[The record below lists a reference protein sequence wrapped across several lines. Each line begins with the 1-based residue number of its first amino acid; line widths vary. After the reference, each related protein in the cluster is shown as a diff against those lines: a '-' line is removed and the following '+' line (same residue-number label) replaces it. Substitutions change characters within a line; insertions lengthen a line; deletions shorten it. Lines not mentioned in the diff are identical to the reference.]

1 MNFNEFDTL
10 PEEPVNEASELPRE
24 EKEEKTSTDGAD
36 EVTLTVEQMKQL
48 EELAKQA
55 VTMEKELKESSD
67 KYLRLLAEY
76 DNYRKRTQKEK
87 EAIAGDVKAA
97 VILTLLPVY
106 DNLLRALSQETED
119 AAFYKGVEMIANQ
132 CKVAFE
138 SLGAEEI
145 PALGAQF
152 DPAFHNAAMHV
163 EEEGQG
169 DNIII
174 EVFQAGFVM
183 GDKVIRHAMVKVA
196 N

>member
-10 PEEPVNEASELPRE
+10 PEELVNEASELPRE

-97 VILTLLPVY
+97 VILTLLPY
-106 DNLLRALSQETED
+106 MIICCGRCLRRRKTQRFIKA
-119 AAFYKGVEMIANQ
+119 
-132 CKVAFE
+132 
-138 SLGAEEI
+138 
-145 PALGAQF
+145 
-152 DPAFHNAAMHV
+152 
-163 EEEGQG
+163 
-169 DNIII
+169 
-174 EVFQAGFVM
+174 
-183 GDKVIRHAMVKVA
+183 
-196 N
+196 

>member
-1 MNFNEFDTL
+1 MKEKEFDAL
-10 PEEPVNEASELPRE
+10 PEEPENEIPQESEE
-24 EKEEKTSTDGAD
+24 EQTPPGETEQ
-36 EVTLTVEQMKQL
+36 VTLTIEQMQKL

-55 VTMEKELKESSD
+55 DSLEQELKDASD
-67 KYLRLLAEY
+67 QYLRLLAEY

-97 VILTLLPVY
+97 TILALLPVY
-106 DNLLRALSQETED
+106 DNLLRALEQETED
-119 AAFYKGVEMIANQ
+119 QAFYKGVEMTMNQ
-132 CKVAFE
+132 CKAAFQ

-145 PALGAQF
+145 PALGQTF
-152 DPAFHNAAMHV
+152 DPAFHNAVMHV

-169 DNIII
+169 ENVVV
-174 EVFQAGFVM
+174 EVFQTGFSM